1 MAITKLNS
9 TNFDESTKSGVVLID
24 FWAEWCGPCRALN
37 PIIEELDSEIG
48 DKVTFA
54 KVNVDEESELAQKF
68 GVMSIPALFVL
79 KDGETVNQFVGVQ
92 TKQALI
98 DALS

>member
-1 MAITKLNS
+1 MAVTKLNS
-9 TNFDESTKSGVVLID
+9 GNFDERTKTGTVLID

-37 PIIEELDSEIG
+37 PLLEEIDNEMG
-48 DKVTFA
+48 DKVTIA

-68 GVMSIPALFVL
+68 GVMSIPALFIL

-92 TKQALI
+92 TKQVLV
-98 DALS
+98 DALN